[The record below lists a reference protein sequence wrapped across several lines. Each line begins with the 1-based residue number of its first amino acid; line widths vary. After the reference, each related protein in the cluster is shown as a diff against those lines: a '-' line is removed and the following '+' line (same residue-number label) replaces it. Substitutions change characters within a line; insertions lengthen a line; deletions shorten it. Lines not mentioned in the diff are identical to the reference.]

1 MKKSIARFSAFILM
15 LTLPCLAMA
24 QPASENLMRSN
35 GRIYVVIAVLLV
47 ILLGIFF
54 YMFRVEK
61 KLKKLERESGE

>member
-1 MKKSIARFSAFILM
+1 MKKSIARFCTFILM
-15 LTLPCLAMA
+15 LALPGLALA

-61 KLKKLERESGE
+61 KLKRLERESGE

>member
-1 MKKSIARFSAFILM
+1 MKKSIIRFFAFILM
-15 LTLPCLAMA
+15 LSLPGLAMA

-47 ILLGIFF
+47 ILLGIFL

-61 KLKKLERESGE
+61 KLKKLEQDSGK